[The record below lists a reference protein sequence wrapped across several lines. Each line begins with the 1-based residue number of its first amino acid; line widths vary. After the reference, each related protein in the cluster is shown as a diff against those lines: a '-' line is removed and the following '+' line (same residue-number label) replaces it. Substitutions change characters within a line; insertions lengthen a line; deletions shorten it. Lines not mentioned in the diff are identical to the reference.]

1 MRSECLVREERW
13 RNDKGGTIRDSSDPD
28 SLKRKK
34 EKEGGRR
41 ALVEIELRA

>member
-13 RNDKGGTIRDSSDPD
+13 KNDKGGTIRDSSDPD

-41 ALVEIELRA
+41 ALVEIEL